1 MNDARITGQPE
12 FSSERST
19 LDELP
24 PLRPLVQMRPPAWT
38 AGQIAF
44 VACPFLIVLGLYLI
58 LRIVNYSYAQLLFL
72 HPVGIKMVILAFG
85 SMLLGAVLY
94 LAATFA
100 LNRTL
105 LGRDDRRK
113 IHKVVS
119 MLVVGLHLILFVFPA
134 LFVVLV
140 GPAVIQIMDNLGP

>member
-12 FSSERST
+12 LPSERSP
-19 LDELP
+19 LDDLP

-38 AGQIAF
+38 AGQMAF

-58 LRIVNYSYAQLLFL
+58 LRIVNYSYVQLLFV
-72 HPVGIKMVILAFG
+72 HPVGIKMMILAFG
-85 SMLLGAVLY
+85 SMLLGAVFY
-94 LAATFA
+94 LAVAFA

-113 IHKVVS
+113 IHKVLSV
-119 MLVVGLHLILFVFPA
+119 LLIGLHLILFVLPT